1 MSTVKITNQTEYS
14 TSDIAAVFRA
24 VLRDGYGEEGRR
36 YRMEVAYARQGR
48 YCSGYAW
55 IGTNHLHVNIPNSQ
69 SVYFADPRTPEQR
82 MREARKALARKA
94 WALRAKWGTNGDA
107 LDAIYAARQ
116 GYPKSA
122 MRDPTSG
129 LWARSRPV
137 CKYVPYSE
145 LSPEVVLDLARVIA
159 HELEHC
165 RGMRH
170 EGMCD
175 SFKRAGEVRGGG
187 LHFPSLEGLRVRRVV
202 KAKPAPQDHVA
213 KRAENARLKV
223 EAWERKLALAET
235 KLSFWRKKVAYYERP
250 AAPSSSKPAVPQS
263 RLDALVKARA
273 AMAAKRAAV
282 KQPKPGGVS

>member
-24 VLRDGYGEEGRR
+24 VLRDGWGEEGRR

-55 IGTNHLHVNIPNSQ
+55 VGTNHLRVNIPNSQ
-69 SVYFADPRTPEQR
+69 SVPSADPRTPEQR

-129 LWARSRPV
+129 LWARSRLV

-175 SFKRAGEVRGGG
+175 SFKRSGEARGGG

-202 KAKPAPQDHVA
+202 KAKPAPRDHVA
-213 KRAENARLKV
+213 KRAEKARLKLQ
-223 EAWERKLALAET
+223 EWERKLALAET
-235 KLSFWRKKVAYYERP
+235 KLSFWRRKVSYYDKRS
-250 AAPSSSKPAVPQS
+250 AAPKPPAPVAVSKLSQS

-273 AMAAKRAAV
+273 ALAAKR
-282 KQPKPGGVS
+282 GGSR